1 MPKIKFHIWSNICRR
16 LNFILKKFIIDIKK
30 KLLIKNWIGKFT
42 FIFLLK
48 IYIKMLEKKNEWRV
62 KREARVKEWNKNWSI
77 VRKVIVSCVSR
88 WLGCKWY
95 LGQAPWSLSSSS
107 SHVTL
112 YLWLVEH
119 EMKNEIPHG
128 KFYQIYLNLCI
139 IKLKKK
145 IILEE

>member
-1 MPKIKFHIWSNICRR
+1 MNR
-16 LNFILKKFIIDIKK
+16 
-30 KLLIKNWIGKFT
+30 
-42 FIFLLK
+42 K
-48 IYIKMLEKKNEWRV
+48 IYVYFSIENLHKNVGEEKRV
-62 KREARVKEWNKNWSI
+62 ARETWSQEWNKNWSI

-145 IILEE
+145 NNFGRIIRFILLLYNFLNLNI